1 MTIKEIGKL
10 LERVHKDID
19 IFDFN
24 GKNVPR
30 IILDDRK
37 FDDIMSKI
45 QGKPISVN
53 TNLNI
58 LQDGLGHVFVEFTLD
73 FSHGDIH
80 EEFLI
85 YANEFLEFFESL
97 ANTTMFALS
106 PPNYSEVNQDKIF
119 MVQLP
124 KPEKAIEALDIIKN
138 GLRENK
144 MIAAAGADRLQ
155 EGMRR
160 AFGKAVSL
168 AARVKRGQC
177 IMEMQVKKEHLEAAK
192 KALKS
197 ACVKLPGTPTIR
209 VIPLN

>member
-1 MTIKEIGKL
+1 MTNEEMEKL
-10 LERVHKDID
+10 LERAYKDID
-19 IFDFN
+19 TFDFN

-30 IILDDRK
+30 IIVNDRR

-58 LQDGLGHVFVEFTLD
+58 LQDGLGHVFVEITLD
-73 FSHGDIH
+73 FSYGDIH

-85 YANEFLEFFESL
+85 YANESLEFFESL

-124 KPEKAIEALDIIKN
+124 KPDKATEAIDIIKN
-138 GLRENK
+138 GL
-144 MIAAAGADRLQ
+144 
-155 EGMRR
+155 
-160 AFGKAVSL
+160 S
-168 AARVKRGQC
+168 
-177 IMEMQVKKEHLEAAK
+177 KKSGLEK
-192 KALKS
+192 
-197 ACVKLPGTPTIR
+197 
-209 VIPLN
+209 